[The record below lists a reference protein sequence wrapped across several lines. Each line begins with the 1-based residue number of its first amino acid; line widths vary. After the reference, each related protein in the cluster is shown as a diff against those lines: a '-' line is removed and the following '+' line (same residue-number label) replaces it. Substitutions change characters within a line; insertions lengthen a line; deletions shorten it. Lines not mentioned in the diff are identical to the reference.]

1 MSETMCRT
9 ANWVL
14 DPGPLDLGRGGEVS
28 VTRCGLT
35 FEKKF
40 FPLCFPL
47 TSKSGNL
54 RGKAP
59 PPETRA
65 LGMHGAQCPPASRQW
80 PYLLSRGWPAA
91 PGPAWLQHRTGGGG
105 GGKAPHLW
113 QRLRPVFSSFLVLH
127 SPPFPTKLTD
137 FTKSILFSAYCVQ
150 PRCSQNKAEKISV
163 FLQVARKAAGVRSQM
178 SRDGR
183 GAQPW
188 AWLLGT
194 QVAGWQ
200 RAAKV
205 RALGLMQQ
213 EWKER
218 KGGLGREKALACVGQ
233 ALLDSPPCPPS
244 QQPHHQER
252 PS

>member
-1 MSETMCRT
+1 MK
-9 ANWVL
+9 
-14 DPGPLDLGRGGEVS
+14 
-28 VTRCGLT
+28 
-35 FEKKF
+35 KKF

-54 RGKAP
+54 RGRAP
-59 PPETRA
+59 SPETRA
-65 LGMHGAQCPPASRQW
+65 LGMHGARCPPASRQW
-80 PYLLSRGWPAA
+80 PYLLSRGRHAV
-91 PGPAWLQHRTGGGG
+91 PGPAWLQHRTGGR
-105 GGKAPHLW
+105 GKAPHLW
-113 QRLRPVFSSFLVLH
+113 QGLRPVFWSLLSILLLFL
-127 SPPFPTKLTD
+127 PKLTD
-137 FTKSILFSAYCVQ
+137 FTKSTLFIAYCMRPQ
-150 PRCSQNKAEKISV
+150 CSQNKAEKISV
-163 FLQVARKAAGVRSQM
+163 FLQVTRKAAGVRSQR

-233 ALLDSPPCPPS
+233 ALLGLPPCPPS
-244 QQPHHQER
+244 
-252 PS
+252 

>member
-1 MSETMCRT
+1 MAAAQDRWPVERLLTS
-9 ANWVL
+9 
-14 DPGPLDLGRGGEVS
+14 GRGY
-28 VTRCGLT
+28 TR
-35 FEKKF
+35 F
-40 FPLCFPL
+40 
-47 TSKSGNL
+47 SGPSL
-54 RGKAP
+54 F
-59 PPETRA
+59 
-65 LGMHGAQCPPASRQW
+65 SI
-80 PYLLSRGWPAA
+80 LL
-91 PGPAWLQHRTGGGG
+91 L
-105 GGKAPHLW
+105 
-113 QRLRPVFSSFLVLH
+113 FL
-127 SPPFPTKLTD
+127 PKLTD
-137 FTKSILFSAYCVQ
+137 FTKSILFSAYCVRPQ
-150 PRCSQNKAEKISV
+150 CSQNKAEKISV
-163 FLQVARKAAGVRSQM
+163 FLQVTRKAAGVRSQM